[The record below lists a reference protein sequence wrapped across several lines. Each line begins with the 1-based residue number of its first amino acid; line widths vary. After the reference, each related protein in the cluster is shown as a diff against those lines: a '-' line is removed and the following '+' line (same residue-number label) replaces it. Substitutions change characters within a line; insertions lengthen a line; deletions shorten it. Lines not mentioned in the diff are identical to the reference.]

1 MPILFVYK
9 CLLATCHSRSWGC
22 MKLKGSYPILGS
34 IGDAPI
40 VSCECL
46 QRARV
51 DACQGLP
58 MPLYARI
65 QFMRYNVFLG
75 PEGASLSI
83 IGRATVC
90 ELILSSTPEM
100 YRERHN
106 PITNTNDPKGGTNY
120 KRLGKTPTMRQ
131 SSKECKHVKMHTK
144 GNTLS

>member
-1 MPILFVYK
+1 MPMLFVYK

-22 MKLKGSYPILGS
+22 MKLKGSFPILGS

-90 ELILSSTPEM
+90 ELILSSTPEIWKEAQILLPT
-100 YRERHN
+100 RATQRGNESVKARKNPNLRQLNIKRHN
-106 PITNTNDPKGGTNY
+106 SIVY
-120 KRLGKTPTMRQ
+120 KRIKIFL
-131 SSKECKHVKMHTK
+131 
-144 GNTLS
+144 